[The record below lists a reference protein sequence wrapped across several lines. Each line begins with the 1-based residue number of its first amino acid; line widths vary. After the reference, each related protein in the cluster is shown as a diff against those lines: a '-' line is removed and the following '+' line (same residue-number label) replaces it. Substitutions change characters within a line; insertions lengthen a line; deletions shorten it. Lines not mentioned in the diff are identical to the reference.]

1 VDDDMKYILVGIPN
15 AGKSTLGAR
24 AAKTLKLPFYDTDTL
39 SAEKMKLQG
48 LNFFSLSYSNRLVEM
63 QEEIL
68 LEIIQKDE
76 SSIIATGAI
85 LAVDGGLEEILPKIG
100 IIIHIKRNIELAR
113 ASALEGGG
121 MFMVQI
127 GENGKP
133 LPETVINMSEK
144 AVEEYA
150 TDLPVLERISH
161 FAIENNDDVE
171 RGVEKL
177 AELITR
183 TMGRPNEMKDKF
195 SSYIL

>member
-1 VDDDMKYILVGIPN
+1 MKYILVGIPN

-39 SAEKMKLQG
+39 STEKMKLQG
-48 LNFFSLSYSNRLVEM
+48 VNFFSMSYAYRLAEM
-63 QEEIL
+63 QEEVL

-85 LAVDGGLEEILPKIG
+85 LPVDGGLEDILPKIG
-100 IIIHIKRNIELAR
+100 IVIHIKRNIELAR
-113 ASALEGGG
+113 ASALGRGG
-121 MFMVQI
+121 MIMIQI

-133 LPETVINMSEK
+133 LPETEINMNEK

-150 TDLPVLERISH
+150 TDLPVLEKISH
-161 FAIENNDDVE
+161 FVIENNDDIE
-171 RGVEKL
+171 SSVEKL

-183 TMGRPNEMKDKF
+183 TMEKPNKRRDKF